1 MNTQPFDS
9 AKSIDAPF
17 GNQASRSKV
26 ISTDAPIDVEV
37 YGPECLC
44 GSIENHWNRI
54 RNSNPVFKSPFFDI
68 KFTQAVGRV
77 RDDVR
82 IAIVLSLGE
91 VVGFL
96 PFQENKPGH
105 AVPVGGLLNDWHA
118 IMGTQSSEVLQ
129 QILKAAKLN
138 SFKFHAINAEE
149 DGLEKYYFRE
159 FKSHYLD
166 LSDGWEAYQ
175 KWVFKNSSAVK
186 RQGQKT
192 RGLARKFGEIR
203 FEFESEDANQLER
216 LIELKRAKYQ
226 RSNTFDILG
235 VRWAS
240 NLLRELHQIRDSNFR
255 GVLSVL
261 WAGDHMVGAH
271 FGMLTEETLHYWF
284 PVYDPAFHKLS
295 LIHI

>member
-1 MNTQPFDS
+1 M
-9 AKSIDAPF
+9 
-17 GNQASRSKV
+17 
-26 ISTDAPIDVEV
+26 
-37 YGPECLC
+37 
-44 GSIENHWNRI
+44 
-54 RNSNPVFKSPFFDI
+54 
-68 KFTQAVGRV
+68 
-77 RDDVR
+77 
-82 IAIVLSLGE
+82 
-91 VVGFL
+91 
-96 PFQENKPGH
+96 
-105 AVPVGGLLNDWHA
+105 
-118 IMGTQSSEVLQ
+118 
-129 QILKAAKLN
+129 
-138 SFKFHAINAEE
+138 
-149 DGLEKYYFRE
+149 
-159 FKSHYLD
+159 
-166 LSDGWEAYQ
+166 SDGWEAYQ

-284 PVYDPAFHKLS
+284 PVYDPAFHKFSPGTEMLMQSAKYACDIGIRKLDLGYGDDSYKFRFCNADEPVAFGMANLS
-295 LIHI
+295 PLSRTMAKYQYSFRNQLKQIPMKPLAKRILRKFYPRFGGWNYR